1 VNAEAIHTM
10 TDPEF
15 RALQG
20 VVYQHTGIHMTD
32 QKRELLTARL
42 VRRVRTLGL
51 DRFAEYVT
59 LVERHRAER
68 DEMIDRIVTNETRF
82 FREPAQFEFLEKIVL
97 PRWRSEATART
108 RHRHVRLWS
117 AGCSTGQEPYSLA
130 MTLMSGLPEWTIEIV
145 ASDIS
150 HRALRQA
157 AEGAWPIKSAGEIP
171 QEYLRKFMLRGVRTQ
186 EGFMRAGDAIRTV
199 VRFRRINLNESLP
212 ADLGVFDAILC
223 RNVLIYFD
231 GATRARAVGRML
243 EHLSEDGHLFLGHS
257 ESLLNSGH
265 PLRPVAPSVYAR
277 KVRLNA

>member
-1 VNAEAIHTM
+1 MNADVISSM
-10 TDPEF
+10 SDPEF
-15 RALQG
+15 RALQS
-20 VVYQHTGIHMTD
+20 VVYQHTGIQMTD

-51 DRFAEYVT
+51 DRFADYVT

-82 FREPAQFEFLEKIVL
+82 FREPAQFEFLEKVIL
-97 PRWRSEATART
+97 PRWRAEAASRT
-108 RHRHVRLWS
+108 RPRQVRLWS

-157 AEGAWPIKSAGEIP
+157 IEGAWPIKSAGEIP

-186 EGFMRAGDAIRTV
+186 EGFMRAGDAIRAAL
-199 VRFRRINLNESLP
+199 RFRRINLNEPLP
-212 ADLGVFDAILC
+212 ADLGSFDAILC

-231 GATRARAVGRML
+231 STTRARAVARML
-243 EHLSEDGHLFLGHS
+243 EHLNKDGQLFLGHS

-277 KVRLNA
+277 KGAPNA